1 MFYLP
6 IWLSAAQ
13 DQEVVMIQVAFH
25 TIFKSS
31 IFIKLW
37 TEKITEFNNKEI
49 KVLCIK
55 HCVDVYSIDPARFE
69 ETRVFLDHWDHTMMG
84 KMNKYFKAK

>member
-25 TIFKSS
+25 SIFKSS

-49 KVLCIK
+49 KVLCII
-55 HCVDVYSIDPARFE
+55 HCVDVYSIDPVRFE

-84 KMNKYFKAK
+84 KMN